1 LVFEHAGYRCAARVT
16 LGNNY
21 ESFPGIVH
29 GGIVAAIMDET
40 MAQTVYRSG
49 RTAAFTIGL
58 RVRYGRPM
66 ETDVEHLA
74 YAEITKR
81 DDSSALVS
89 GRIELPGGDLVAA
102 ADATFYLLSDQS
114 GPGSPADLRQALLAA
129 KGPT

>member
-1 LVFEHAGYRCAARVT
+1 
-16 LGNNY
+16 
-21 ESFPGIVH
+21 
-29 GGIVAAIMDET
+29 
-40 MAQTVYRSG
+40 
-49 RTAAFTIGL
+49 
-58 RVRYGRPM
+58 M